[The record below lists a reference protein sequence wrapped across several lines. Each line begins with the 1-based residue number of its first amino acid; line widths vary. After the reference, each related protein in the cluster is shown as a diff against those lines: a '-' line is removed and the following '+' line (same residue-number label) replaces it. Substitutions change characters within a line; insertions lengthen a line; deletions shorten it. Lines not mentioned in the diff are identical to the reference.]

1 MSETEVYERLAR
13 LETIVEN
20 QTKEMEDLKGDL
32 KALTAKAD
40 QILSYAQWGKGAV
53 WAVLKVVGFL
63 AVVGS
68 AVAWFYDRFFLGPH
82 T

>member
-1 MSETEVYERLAR
+1 MDNDVYQRLVR

-20 QTKEMEDLKGDL
+20 QTREMEDLKSDL

-53 WAVLKVVGFL
+53 WAVLKVAGLL
-63 AVVGS
+63 AVIGS
-68 AVAWFYDRFFLGPH
+68 AVAWLYDRFSVGPH